1 MRYRILGSSDLNVSV
16 ISFGAWQIGDPQ
28 YWGSEAEDDPND
40 VIDAAIEAGINLFDT
55 AEWYGN
61 GESERVLGKVI
72 KRYREKVYI
81 ASKVSPEHCAPK
93 ELRKACENSLK
104 RLDTDYIDLYQVH
117 WPFRHVPFEEAHT
130 EMERLKQ
137 EGKIRFIGVSNFG
150 KKDLTEWMKSGTCVS
165 NQLGYNLLFRAIEI
179 EILPECIRQNIGV
192 LAYMPLMQGLLTGR
206 WNSAEEIP
214 EKRRRTRHFS
224 KARSGVMHS
233 EEGCEELTFNTLR
246 NIASL
251 AENIGVPLALVAL
264 AWLIGQPGV
273 SSVIV
278 GARRVA
284 QLLQNIPAA
293 DLDLSEEVMTQL
305 NNITQPLKE
314 HFGNNADMWRTGEDA
329 RIH

>member
-28 YWGSEAEDDPND
+28 YWGSEGQDDPKE
-40 VIDAAIEAGINLFDT
+40 VIDAAVEAGINLFDT

-61 GESERVLGKVI
+61 GESEQVLGRVI
-72 KRYREKVYI
+72 KPHREKVYI

-93 ELRKACENSLK
+93 ELRMACENSLK
-104 RLDTDYIDLYQVH
+104 RLGTDYIDLYQVH
-117 WPFRHVPFEEAHT
+117 WPFRHVPFEEAHA

-137 EGKIRFIGVSNFG
+137 EGKIRFVGVSNFG
-150 KKDLTEWMKSGTCVS
+150 KNDLTEWMKSGTCVS
-165 NQLGYNLLFRAIEI
+165 NQLGYNLLFRAIEV
-179 EILPECIRQNIGV
+179 EILPECIRKKVGV
-192 LAYMPLMQGLLTGR
+192 LAYMPLMQGLLTGK

-224 KARSGVMHS
+224 KTRSGVMHS
-233 EEGCEELTFNTLR
+233 EEGCEELTFHTIR
-246 NIASL
+246 KIASL
-251 AENIGVPLALVAL
+251 AQNIGVPPTLVAL
-264 AWLIGQPGV
+264 AWLIRQPGV

-284 QLLQNIPAA
+284 QLLQNISAA
-293 DLDLSEEVMTQL
+293 DLDLSEDVLTQL
-305 NNITQPLKE
+305 NNITQPLKDY
-314 HFGNNADMWRTGEDA
+314 FGNNADMWRTGADA